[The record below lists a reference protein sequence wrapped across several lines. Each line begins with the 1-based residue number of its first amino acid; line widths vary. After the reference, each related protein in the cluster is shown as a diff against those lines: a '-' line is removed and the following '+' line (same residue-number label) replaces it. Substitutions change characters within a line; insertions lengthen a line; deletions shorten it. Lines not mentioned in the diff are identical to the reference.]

1 MSEEKAPA
9 PAAVPSTPF
18 QTVVHT
24 TAFIIT
30 VLVGAFTAVTMQSNS
45 LKHDETMVTLSCGGA
60 CLKHIKPADRENE

>member
-1 MSEEKAPA
+1 MSEDKTPE
-9 PAAVPSTPF
+9 PAAQPSTPF

-45 LKHDETMVTLSCGGA
+45 LEHDEKMVTLSCQGCA
-60 CLKHIKPADRENE
+60 KHTKPEARENE